1 MDTGFQLWDRNT
13 GNLIAEFGDREKAL
27 SFLRE
32 QVDGLDAR
40 QAQLEVERMAFL
52 SIDGDGRSART
63 IAEGSGVLDLIMA
76 PTGADGS

>member
-1 MDTGFQLWDRNT
+1 MRHQLWDRNT

-27 SFLRE
+27 SFLRD

-40 QAQLEVERMAFL
+40 QAQLEVERMALL
-52 SIDGDGRSART
+52 SIDGDGRTART
-63 IAEGSGVLDLIMA
+63 IAEGASVLELIMA